1 MQYGKLEHECMFVC
15 PVRYIIGY
23 TLILQ
28 IYYQSG
34 FDTIIENIDTLDN
47 TTSFT
52 VTGLMPSTSYTV
64 YLSAFTGAGE
74 GDFSV
79 NITSTTTFE
88 GKCIITARVE
98 SGSHLLTHL
107 TH

>member
-1 MQYGKLEHECMFVC
+1 MC
-15 PVRYIIGY
+15 PLRYITGY

-34 FDTIIENIDTLDN
+34 FDATIKNIDTLDN

-52 VTGLMPSTSYTV
+52 ITGLMPSTSYIV

-79 NITSTTTFE
+79 SITNMTTFE
-88 GKCIITARVE
+88 GKNIITA
-98 SGSHLLTHL
+98 
-107 TH
+107 